1 MQQMKMDSV
10 TSWTPRD
17 FEMLKVKKQNLS
29 NPTAPGG
36 LLLPNDCQGS
46 EAGAAAVD
54 PPQGS
59 VWLAAAAAGGPQGS
73 ALGGAGA
80 EEGRASIR
88 SSRVVC

>member
-1 MQQMKMDSV
+1 MDPAGAAQGS
-10 TSWTPRD
+10 T
-17 FEMLKVKKQNLS
+17 E
-29 NPTAPGG
+29 AAG
-36 LLLPNDCQGS
+36 LAPNDCQGS

-59 VWLAAAAAGGPQGS
+59 VWLAAAAAAGGPQGS
-73 ALGGAGA
+73 LLGGAGA

>member
-1 MQQMKMDSV
+1 
-10 TSWTPRD
+10 
-17 FEMLKVKKQNLS
+17 MLKVKKQNLENAS
-29 NPTAPGG
+29 AAGS

-59 VWLAAAAAGGPQGS
+59 VWLAAAAGGPQGS
-73 ALGGAGA
+73 VLGGAGA

-88 SSRVVC
+88 SNKVVCWGQE